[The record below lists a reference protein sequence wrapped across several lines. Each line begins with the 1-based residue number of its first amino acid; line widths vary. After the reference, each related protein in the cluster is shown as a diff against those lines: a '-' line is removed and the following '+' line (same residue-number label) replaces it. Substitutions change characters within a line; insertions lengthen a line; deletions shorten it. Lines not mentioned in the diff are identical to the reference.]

1 MWERKQWQNLNFGVN
16 YSFNKMSIFAVNW
29 EVLSLASNFKNES
42 QSERWESYEEL
53 SEFVAFVTVRLRIP
67 QSYPAEPQPR
77 FARVQLT
84 WVNHSLLPSILEPNT
99 HSFSCFA
106 PPNSCCCAVSW
117 LNEQHAEDRT
127 LWSPIHARQMGCDTH
142 AVHAEE
148 FCGAQLKCVIMCDW
162 LDVQKVWSI
171 ILRRSAA
178 SSGAPKPAVVLR

>member
-1 MWERKQWQNLNFGVN
+1 MRNLVSLWLVWQSGWEFLNL
-16 YSFNKMSIFAVNW
+16 
-29 EVLSLASNFKNES
+29 
-42 QSERWESYEEL
+42 
-53 SEFVAFVTVRLRIP
+53 T
-67 QSYPAEPQPR
+67 
-77 FARVQLT
+77 QLT
-84 WVNHSLLPSILEPNT
+84 LSQDSLECNSHESITLFSPSILEPNT

-142 AVHAEE
+142 AVRAEE
-148 FCGAQLKCVIMCDW
+148 FCGAQLKCVIMCNW

-178 SSGAPKPAVVLR
+178 SSGADNTKHQLQSFNQRCIIRKVEWAHNKPCQLGSWI